1 MLCWAFLPPFLPPP
15 QVNSLLAFS
24 IGAAACWEPNALAA
38 LPLAGGGQQ
47 RGETCNQGPCQ
58 GLGGSPLA
66 LKSLGP
72 EHHLQKQGLQGL
84 FEHWLPAFLAKGVVV
99 EECWQQC

>member
-1 MLCWAFLPPFLPPP
+1 MAP
-15 QVNSLLAFS
+15 AK
-24 IGAAACWEPNALAA
+24 
-38 LPLAGGGQQ
+38 
-47 RGETCNQGPCQ
+47 

-66 LKSLGP
+66 LKNLGP

-99 EECWQQC
+99 EECWQQCRAKASEESEEGKAHG

>member
-1 MLCWAFLPPFLPPP
+1 M
-15 QVNSLLAFS
+15 
-24 IGAAACWEPNALAA
+24 
-38 LPLAGGGQQ
+38 
-47 RGETCNQGPCQ
+47 GETCNHGPCQ

-84 FEHWLPAFLAKGVVV
+84 FEHWLPAFLAKGVAV

>member
-1 MLCWAFLPPFLPPP
+1 MAP
-15 QVNSLLAFS
+15 ARD
-24 IGAAACWEPNALAA
+24 WE
-38 LPLAGGGQQ
+38 
-47 RGETCNQGPCQ
+47 
-58 GLGGSPLA
+58 GLPLA
-66 LKSLGP
+66 LKNLGP